1 MKTIMNRQPETATDD
16 PLLQPAACSLCSFAV
31 SEYRKGKIP
40 ARLQELQTANGRF
53 HLQESTKESFMN
65 GYRFHLQKYRPG
77 SKTACPECG
86 RKSCF
91 TRYID
96 ETGEISFPDNVGI
109 CDHINSCGYH
119 YTPKEYFRDNPTV
132 KEKLNK
138 QERNGGAPIV
148 AKALAKPQPEQKPQ
162 ISFLPSD
169 WVEQSMR
176 RYDINPLHRYFIRVM
191 GKKDTDRLF
200 RLYRVGTSR
209 MWNGAAVFWQT
220 DRDGNVRAGKIMGYD
235 AETGHRIKEPFNQV
249 SWVHSVRKVPDF
261 RMKQCLF
268 GEHLLSDTS
277 AAMSAKPVAVVE
289 SEKTALVA
297 AHFIPDFIWLAT
309 GGMRGCFNNE
319 TMQVLGSRE
328 VILFPDL
335 KATEEWRHRLP
346 MLEAVCRRAT
356 CSDLL
361 EKMATDEQR
370 SQGLDI
376 ADFLLMEDTPQM
388 ILARMIERNPVLQ
401 TFIDTLGLELVDAGR
416 TE

>member
-1 MKTIMNRQPETATDD
+1 
-16 PLLQPAACSLCSFAV
+16 
-31 SEYRKGKIP
+31 
-40 ARLQELQTANGRF
+40 
-53 HLQESTKESFMN
+53 MN

-96 ETGEISFPDNVGI
+96 EEGEISFPDNVGI

-132 KEKLNK
+132 KERLNGH
-138 QERNGGAPIV
+138 ERDVRVKSAV
-148 AKALAKPQPEQKPQ
+148 RTVPELELQ
-162 ISFLPSD
+162 ISYLPYD

-176 RYDINPLHRYFIRVM
+176 RYDINPLYRYFTKVM
-191 GKKDTDRLF
+191 GKENTDRLF
-200 RLYRVGTSR
+200 CLYRVGTSR
-209 MWNGAAVFWQT
+209 MWGGATVFWQI
-220 DRDGNVRAGKIMGYD
+220 DRDDNVRAGKIMGY
-235 AETGHRIKEPFNQV
+235 AAATGHRIKEPFNQV
-249 SWVHSVRKVPDF
+249 NWVHSVRKVQDF
-261 RMKQCLF
+261 RIKQCLF

-277 AAMSAKPVAVVE
+277 AAMSAKPVAIVE

-297 AHFIPDFIWLAT
+297 ALFIPDFVWLAT
-309 GGMRGCFNNE
+309 GGMHGCFNSE
-319 TMQVLGSRE
+319 AMQVLKERE

-335 KATEEWRHRLP
+335 KATDGWRQRLP
-346 MLEAVCRRAT
+346 MLETICRRVT
-356 CSDLL
+356 CSELL

-370 SQGLDI
+370 SLGLDI

-388 ILARMIERNPVLQ
+388 ILARMTQRNPALQ
-401 TFIDTLGLELVDAGR
+401 TFIDTFGLELVDAEK

>member
-1 MKTIMNRQPETATDD
+1 
-16 PLLQPAACSLCSFAV
+16 
-31 SEYRKGKIP
+31 
-40 ARLQELQTANGRF
+40 
-53 HLQESTKESFMN
+53 MN

-96 ETGEISFPDNVGI
+96 EAGEISFPDNVGI

-132 KEKLNK
+132 KEKLNE
-138 QERNGGAPIV
+138 QERNGGTPIV
-148 AKALAKPQPEQKPQ
+148 AKALAKPQPEQEPQ

-176 RYDINPLHRYFIRVM
+176 RYDINPLYRYFTKVM
-191 GKKDTDRLF
+191 GKENVDKLF
-200 RLYRVGTSR
+200 SLYRVGTSK
-209 MWNGAAVFWQT
+209 MWGGATVFWQT

-235 AETGHRIKEPFNQV
+235 AVTGHRIKEPFNQV
-249 SWVHSVRKVPDF
+249 SWVHSVRKVQDF

-268 GEHLLSDTS
+268 GEYLLSDSS
-277 AAMSAKPVAVVE
+277 AVMSAKPVAIVE

-297 AHFIPDFIWLAT
+297 AHFIPDFTWLAT
-309 GGMRGCFNNE
+309 GGMHGCFNRE
-319 TMQVLGSRE
+319 AMQVLGGRE

-335 KATEEWRHRLP
+335 KATNEWRQRLP
-346 MLEAVCRRAT
+346 MLESVCRRAT

-361 EKMATDEQR
+361 ERIATNEQR

-401 TFIDTLGLELVDAGR
+401 TFIDTFGLELVDAGR
-416 TE
+416 VE

>member
-1 MKTIMNRQPETATDD
+1 M
-16 PLLQPAACSLCSFAV
+16 
-31 SEYRKGKIP
+31 
-40 ARLQELQTANGRF
+40 
-53 HLQESTKESFMN
+53 QESTKESIMTE
-65 GYRFHLQKYRPG
+65 YRFHLQKYRPG
-77 SKTACPECG
+77 SKTVCPECG
-86 RKSCF
+86 RKACF

-96 ETGEISFPDNVGI
+96 EAGEISFPDSVGM

-119 YTPKEYFRDNPTV
+119 YTPKEYFRDNPAV
-132 KEKLNK
+132 KERLNG
-138 QERNGGAPIV
+138 QERFGGTPI
-148 AKALAKPQPEQKPQ
+148 AARPPARALPEQKPR

-176 RYDINPLHRYFIRVM
+176 RYDINPLYRYFTKVT
-191 GKKDTDRLF
+191 GKEDADRLF

-209 MWNGAAVFWQT
+209 MWGGATVFWQI
-220 DRDGNVRAGKIMGYD
+220 DAKGNVRAGKIMGYD
-235 AETGHRIKEPFNQV
+235 AATGHRIKEPFSQV
-249 SWVHSVRKVPDF
+249 NWVHSVRKVPDF

-277 AAMSAKPVAVVE
+277 AAIFSKPVAIVE
-289 SEKTALVA
+289 SEKTALIA
-297 AHFIPDFIWLAT
+297 DHFIPDFTWLAT
-309 GGMRGCFNNE
+309 GGMHGCFNRE
-319 TMQVLGSRE
+319 TIQVLRGRE

-335 KATEEWRHRLP
+335 KATDEWRQRLP
-346 MLEAVCRRAT
+346 MLESVCRRAT

-401 TFIDTLGLELVDAGR
+401 DFIDAFGLELVDAGR
-416 TE
+416 AE